1 MLADCVGRVPA
12 PSPRA
17 DPAYYRT
24 HDPVAYVP
32 GDAQSVISHAKSTF
46 PLGGGVAKGK
56 TYTGYASSVISQQ
69 PMSVSGA
76 GAPASEAGSMAPSQP
91 GRVTYNQ
98 FDRLPEQ
105 AGNGLGMGLGLG
117 AGIGRRRLSIGSVAQ
132 SDAPTASMYAYGY
145 KAGDDDA
152 QSIAPSQAG
161 MTEY

>member
-1 MLADCVGRVPA
+1 MG
-12 PSPRA
+12 
-17 DPAYYRT
+17 
-24 HDPVAYVP
+24 VP
-32 GDAQSVISHAKSTF
+32 GKN
-46 PLGGGVAKGK
+46 K

-69 PMSVSGA
+69 PLGGGIGAADSDIMSQ
-76 GAPASEAGSMAPSQP
+76 AGSVAPGN

-98 FDRLPEQ
+98 FDRLPGDP
-105 AGNGLGMGLGLG
+105 AIGNGHGPGLGMGM
-117 AGIGRRRLSIGSVAQ
+117 GRRRLSIGSVAQ

>member
-1 MLADCVGRVPA
+1 M
-12 PSPRA
+12 
-17 DPAYYRT
+17 
-24 HDPVAYVP
+24 P
-32 GDAQSVISHAKSTF
+32 GKN
-46 PLGGGVAKGK
+46 K

-69 PMSVSGA
+69 PPTDSDAMSQ
-76 GAPASEAGSMAPSQP
+76 AGSIAGGMGGM

-98 FDRLPEQ
+98 FDRLPGEPPMVP
-105 AGNGLGMGLGLG
+105 G
-117 AGIGRRRLSIGSVAQ
+117 GRRRLSIGSVAP

>member
-1 MLADCVGRVPA
+1 MSFERIRADVGRVPG

-17 DPAYYRT
+17 DPSYYRT
-24 HDPVAYVP
+24 HDPTAYIP
-32 GDAQSVISHAKSTF
+32 GDAQSVISQAISTF
-46 PLGGGVAKGK
+46 PLGGVAKNK

-76 GAPASEAGSMAPSQP
+76 VAASEAGSMAPSQP

-105 AGNGLGMGLGLG
+105 GVNGLG
-117 AGIGRRRLSIGSVAQ
+117 AGLGRRRLSIGSVAQ